1 MKKMILSLVMSV
13 VSLVSFSQVYEVEF
27 NKYVG
32 FNSGSLGKYEEVIDS
47 TNYRVK
53 EFHNGGGV
61 NKYSINLTTNT
72 VSHYFNGT
80 LFKSAKILT
89 SKIDNGLLHIT
100 INDKESVSGNAIIS
114 NIVIPL
120 DKSNN
125 NNPKFIIY
133 FLSTSKNT
141 FNGFVAMK

>member
-1 MKKMILSLVMSV
+1 MKNLILSLVVLFS
-13 VSLVSFSQVYEVEF
+13 SLVSFSQVYKVEF
-27 NKYVG
+27 NEYVG

-53 EFHNGGGV
+53 EFHYGGGV
-61 NKYSINLTTNT
+61 NKYIINLTTNE
-72 VSHYFNGT
+72 VEHYFNDV

-100 INDKESVSGNAIIS
+100 INDKESVSGNVIIS
-114 NIVIPL
+114 NIVIPT

>member
-1 MKKMILSLVMSV
+1 MKNLILSLVML
-13 VSLVSFSQVYEVEF
+13 VSSFVSFSQVIEVEF
-27 NKYVG
+27 DEYIG

-47 TNYRVK
+47 TNYKVS

-61 NKYSINLTTNT
+61 NKYIINLTTNT
-72 VSHYFNGT
+72 VDHYFNGT
-80 LFKSAKILT
+80 LFKSGKILT
-89 SKIDNGLLHIT
+89 SKIDGGLLYIT
-100 INDKESVSGNAIIS
+100 LNDKESVSGNVITS
-114 NIVIPL
+114 NIVVPT

-133 FLSTSKNT
+133 FFSTSTNT